1 MTRLTR
7 QLGLGSATAAVV
19 GQIIGV
25 GIFLTPAAMAKAVGS
40 PFWLLVAWLLMGVM
54 ALSGALCYG
63 ALGTRF
69 PEAGGGYAYLREA
82 WGERLAFLYGWQC
95 LLVMDPGL
103 TAALGTG
110 VAAYVAVIL
119 PSTSGSQKAVA
130 IGSVLALAA
139 ANAVG
144 LRVGD
149 GILRLVTLLKL
160 GALGALVVWGF
171 VGGAG
176 SFSHFVPLVAQRPGS
191 LPLLPAMGMA
201 TIGAFFSLAGWWTAA
216 NLGEEIRDAERVLP
230 RALALGI
237 GITTVTYI
245 LVSASFVY
253 LVPMDAVASGETFA
267 AQAGSA
273 LFGPIGATILAAVV
287 ILCVLGSLAAFQLLA
302 PRVYYAMSRDGVF
315 LQSIGQLH
323 PRFGTPARAIAVQAV
338 LASAFIT
345 LGTFDE
351 IVAYFVFATVAF
363 VALTVAGV
371 FVIDRRAPAGE
382 SLRSRIWAY
391 PVTPVVFL
399 LLSGLVLA
407 LYAANRPW
415 QAALGVLVVVLGA
428 PVYEWVAASRRSKPA
443 AAEGPA

>member
-1 MTRLTR
+1 
-7 QLGLGSATAAVV
+7 V

-25 GIFLTPAAMAKAVGS
+25 GIFLTPAGMAKSVGS

-63 ALGTRF
+63 ALAARF

-82 WGERLAFLYGWQC
+82 WGPRFAFLYGWQC

-110 VAAYVAVIL
+110 VAAYVAVVL
-119 PSTSGSQKAVA
+119 PVTAGFPKAVA
-130 IGSVLALAA
+130 ICTVVLLAA
-139 ANAVG
+139 ANALG

-160 GALGALVVWGF
+160 GALGGIVAWSFGT
-171 VGGAG
+171 GAG
-176 SFSHFVPLVAQRPGS
+176 SFSHFFPLVAQRPGS
-191 LPLLPAMGMA
+191 LPLLPALGMA
-201 TIGAFFSLAGWWTAA
+201 TIGAFFSFGGWWVAA
-216 NLGEEIRDAERVLP
+216 NIGEEIKDAERTLP
-230 RALALGI
+230 KALALGVL
-237 GITTVTYI
+237 ITTATYI

-273 LFGPIGATILAAVV
+273 LFGPIGGTILASVV

-302 PRVYYAMSRDGVF
+302 PRVYYAMARDGVF
-315 LQSIGQLH
+315 LQSIGQIH
-323 PRFGTPARAIAVQAV
+323 PRFGTPARAIALQAF
-338 LASAFIT
+338 LASVFIT
-345 LGTFDE
+345 VGTFDE
-351 IVAYFVFATVAF
+351 IVAYFVFATVAL

-371 FVIDRRAPAGE
+371 FVIDRRVPAGE
-382 SLRSRIWAY
+382 SIGSRIWGY
-391 PVTPVVFL
+391 PVTPAVFL
-399 LLSGLVLA
+399 VLSALVLA

-415 QAALGVLVVVLGA
+415 QASLGVLVVALGA
-428 PVYEWVAASRRSKPA
+428 PAYEWVSGPRSSRRPPA
-443 AAEGPA
+443 ARLPSSSATPDS